1 MSSHQK
7 LRKKPSGQFINP
19 SNVVLEK
26 CKSCSTNN
34 ISVERLMGQLDK
46 TVSTLPSFDVFYLT
60 NYNFMN
66 DNETDEC
73 L

>member
-1 MSSHQK
+1 
-7 LRKKPSGQFINP
+7 
-19 SNVVLEK
+19 
-26 CKSCSTNN
+26 
-34 ISVERLMGQLDK
+34 MGQLDK